1 MHALEMLDDSVDG
14 TMRKDARGEGRRRR
28 TELDDSKSCECVK
41 FALGWVAGVRSFCK
55 AILRVSS
62 SSVSLHSFQASHH
75 SKILF
80 L

>member
-1 MHALEMLDDSVDG
+1 MLDDSVDG

-28 TELDDSKSCECVK
+28 TELDDIERCECVEL
-41 FALGWVAGVRSFCK
+41 ALGWVAGARSFYK